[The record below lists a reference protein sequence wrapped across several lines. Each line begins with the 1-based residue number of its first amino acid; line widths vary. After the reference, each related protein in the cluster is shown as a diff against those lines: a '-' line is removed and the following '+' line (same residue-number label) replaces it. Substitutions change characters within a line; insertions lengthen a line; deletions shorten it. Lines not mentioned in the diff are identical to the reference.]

1 MELINYSP
9 KEERPIYLIPIG
21 READEHALTL
31 ANELRRNGLY
41 VIHEYSGTPKT
52 RMKKANQANA
62 KVALIFGDE
71 ELSSKTL
78 KIKNMDTGEEK
89 IIARDNTIENIN

>member
-1 MELINYSP
+1 
-9 KEERPIYLIPIG
+9 
-21 READEHALTL
+21 
-31 ANELRRNGLY
+31 
-41 VIHEYSGTPKT
+41 
-52 RMKKANQANA
+52 NA
-62 KVALIFGDE
+62 KAALIFGDE